1 MVMFAFSVLDWKYHF
16 RENLTQK
23 FKIIF
28 LRWNWS
34 IDQFD
39 YAELDG
45 DIQFFCFKQEIHSF
59 GQIRFK
65 NSKLSF

>member
-1 MVMFAFSVLDWKYHF
+1 MVVFAFSVLDWKYHF

-45 DIQFFCFKQEIHSF
+45 DIQFFCF
-59 GQIRFK
+59 
-65 NSKLSF
+65 